1 MSSSPDKPGILQRLI
16 GALHWL
22 EDGLLVSLVLA
33 MTLLAFGQILMRN
46 FLGTGSIIID
56 PLLRVMVLW
65 VGLIGALV
73 ATRLDKQ
80 ISIDVLTRML
90 SPRLVEASHIVT
102 RLFAATIAG
111 LIAWHAARFLIDEW
125 HIGTVAFA
133 KVPAWAAESI
143 IPVGFAVIALRYLLQ
158 GLAAVPR
165 VIRPSALDE

>member
-1 MSSSPDKPGILQRLI
+1 MPSSPDKPGILHRLI
-16 GALHWL
+16 AALHWL
-22 EDGLLVSLVLA
+22 EDGLLVSLVLT

-46 FLGTGSIIID
+46 FFGTGSIIID

-80 ISIDVLTRML
+80 ISIDALTRL
-90 SPRLVEASHIVT
+90 LHPRLVEVSHIVT
-102 RLFAATIAG
+102 RLFAAAIAG
-111 LIAWHAARFLIDEW
+111 LIAWHATRFLIDEW
-125 HIGTVAFA
+125 HVGTIAFA

-143 IPVGFAVIALRYLLQ
+143 IPVGFAIIALRYLLQ

-165 VIRPSALDE
+165 VVRPTVIDE